1 MGFGEAIKVN
11 FSKYATFSGRASRSE
26 FWWWVLF
33 TNLVSVGLT
42 LLESVTNLRIG
53 ESTTDIMVGDQVVPF
68 VNSGFGVLSTLWA
81 LAILIPTLAV
91 SVRRLHDADH
101 SGWWLLWGFLL
112 TFACCVGAIILFI
125 FYVTGSKPANRW
137 GPPAGT
143 A

>member
-1 MGFGEAIKVN
+1 MGFGEAIKTN

-33 TNLVSVGLT
+33 TNLVSLGLN
-42 LLESVTNLRIG
+42 LVDSIAHLRIG
-53 ESTTDIMVGDQVVPF
+53 ESTTDILIGDQVVPF
-68 VNSGFGVLSTLWA
+68 VNSGVGVLSGLWA
-81 LAILIPTLAV
+81 LAVLIPTLAV
-91 SVRRLHDADH
+91 AIRRLHDADH
-101 SGWWLLWGFLL
+101 SGWWILWGALL
-112 TFACCVGAIILFI
+112 SIICCVGAIILFI